1 MDADKLRQMVRDFSL
16 YSQPS
21 SGIGSTPCTVDDINQ
36 VIENATKVFN
46 AIIDELDENK

>member
-1 MDADKLRQMVRDFSL
+1 MDADKLRQMVRVFSFH
-16 YSQPS
+16 SQPS
-21 SGIGSTPCTVDDINQ
+21 SGIGSTPCTVDDINK